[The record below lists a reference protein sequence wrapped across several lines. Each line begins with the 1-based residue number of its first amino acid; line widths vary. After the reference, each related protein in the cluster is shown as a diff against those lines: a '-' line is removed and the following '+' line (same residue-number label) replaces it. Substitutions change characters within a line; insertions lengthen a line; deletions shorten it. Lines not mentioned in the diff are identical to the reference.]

1 MTQQA
6 LPLSGRMK
14 GRDWLMT
21 QDWSDDEIE
30 LVLAAADQ
38 LKKEFKTGVQT
49 IHLPH
54 KTIFLIFLCDLPK
67 QEMFICSFCRSEP
80 ELSMVSLI
88 IQNSFFL

>member
-6 LPLSGRMK
+6 LPLSDRMR

-30 LVLAAADQ
+30 LVLDAADQ

-54 KTIFLIFLCDLPK
+54 KTIFLIFFSISSLCYLGRK
-67 QEMFICSFCRSEP
+67 KVGKKLESY
-80 ELSMVSLI
+80 
-88 IQNSFFL
+88 N